1 MFVRLVT
8 CKFLPERIVEAR
20 KVFMNEIIPTLQKQ
34 NGLIDVRFLEPT
46 EKKGNF
52 ISITEWKTKENIEAY
67 EKAGLYQKLVKKL
80 EPFFMGQPELTTYT
94 TEEVFEHV

>member
-34 NGLIDVRFLEPT
+34 NGILHVRFLEPT
-46 EKKGNF
+46 EKAGDF
-52 ISITEWKTKENIEAY
+52 ISMTEWRTKEDAQAY
-67 EKAGLYQKLVKKL
+67 EKTGLYQKLVKKL
-80 EPFFMGQPELTTYT
+80 EPFYTKQPELKTF
-94 TEEVFEHV
+94 TEQEVYEHV